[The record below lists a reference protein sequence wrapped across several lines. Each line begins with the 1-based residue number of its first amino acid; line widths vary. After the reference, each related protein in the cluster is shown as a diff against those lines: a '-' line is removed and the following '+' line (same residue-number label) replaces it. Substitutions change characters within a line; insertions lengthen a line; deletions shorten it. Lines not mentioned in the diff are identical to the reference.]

1 MVEVRIIRESDNPL
15 LKRREMLFEVPHS
28 KKSTPSLFEV
38 RQMISAMKGA
48 PLEAVYVVFLKSM
61 SGKSS
66 SRGEA
71 HVYYSPEYAVIEPLH
86 VKVANLPP
94 EEKKKAKEEIKKK
107 RMEMKAKAIGG
118 RK

>member
-1 MVEVRIIRESDNPL
+1 MVEVRIVKESDNPL
-15 LKRREMLFEVPHS
+15 LKRREILFEVPHPE
-28 KKSTPSLFEV
+28 KPTPSIAEV

-48 PLEAVYVVFLKSM
+48 PLDSVYVVVLKSM
-61 SGKSS
+61 AGRQS

-71 HVYYSPEYAVIEPLH
+71 HVYYSPEYAKIEPTH

-107 RMEMKAKAIGG
+107 RMEMKAKAVGG
-118 RK
+118 KK